1 MSHQPTNTELY
12 NVIQQLCSKIENLEK
27 KIDKLN
33 ENRETN
39 IDKVRRKLGLD
50 IPDVFDDWISL
61 IKVEKKHY
69 DTMFTVNGGIVA
81 TFKDVVLEYM
91 NLSDFI
97 PLYKYNRS
105 VYVYQLI
112 DDEAEWCLF
121 DNDHLIKMVK
131 CVWQKLLAI
140 QLDTNYD
147 DNEDDEIK
155 DQKRR
160 VVIQMRQKLCDTKS
174 NRDAIMKLV
183 KGIL

>member
-1 MSHQPTNTELY
+1 
-12 NVIQQLCSKIENLEK
+12 
-27 KIDKLN
+27 
-33 ENRETN
+33 
-39 IDKVRRKLGLD
+39 
-50 IPDVFDDWISL
+50 
-61 IKVEKKHY
+61 
-69 DTMFTVNGGIVA
+69 MFTVNGGIVA